1 MDAPDTER
9 AGQPHAGAPE
19 RELRLAEGAALAI
32 GSAPGNDV
40 GIGNPSL
47 APHHARIERV
57 GARLRLTGL
66 AGGDVLVNDTPI
78 GAATWLAPG
87 DTVRIGRMRLT
98 VGTDAIYYRDP
109 ASGLLIGKRRAR
121 TLPDALINNMAG
133 FDGVP
138 IEPAQPLPK
147 PADMSR
153 PAVFAVLRR
162 RNFTLLWLAQLI
174 SELGSG
180 FTLATASVLIYRL
193 SGSALN
199 VGLLMIATAV
209 PSLFVG
215 PIAGVFVDR
224 WDRRRT
230 MIAADLLRVALIAAI
245 PFAISF
251 SSAWLYAIVILTK
264 VISKFFWPAQA
275 SLLPETAPDDE
286 LVAANALIAI
296 SSFGARAFG
305 FAASGLIVS
314 FLSVEWAFYLDAL
327 TFAVS
332 AGCIFLIRSAPFTSA
347 SQASVAAVARELRA
361 GVGFLTSV
369 PALRSL
375 FLIYIPV
382 FTMTGFSATVLLPFT
397 LRALHGTEFDYGVL
411 AGMESVGLVAGS
423 LLMAR
428 LADRLREG
436 QWIALSFIGMGL
448 AAIAF
453 SQVLAVP
460 LGIAILMLGG
470 LLSAPSVVARQQ
482 VIQQNTPR
490 EMRGRVNSAFIV
502 SRDTVFMIGMAATGL
517 ADLYSP
523 RLLYLGAALV
533 ILACGWL
540 TLALPG
546 LRRPLAEWRQVFRMQ
561 LTMPH
566 SSQESN

>member
-1 MDAPDTER
+1 MEAPETEPAR
-9 AGQPHAGAPE
+9 QLHAGAPE
-19 RELRLAEGAALAI
+19 RELRLVEGAPLAI
-32 GSAPGNDV
+32 GSAPDNGL
-40 GIGNPSL
+40 GMGNPLL

-57 GARLRLTGL
+57 GGRLRLTDLG
-66 AGGDVLVNDTPI
+66 GGDVLVNDTPI
-78 GAATWLAPG
+78 GGDAWLAPG
-87 DTVRIGRMRLT
+87 DTIRIGRLRLT
-98 VGTDAIYYRDP
+98 VGTDAVRYRDP
-109 ASGLLIGKRRAR
+109 AGTLLIGKRRAR
-121 TLPDALINNMAG
+121 ALPDALINNMAG

-138 IEPAQPLPK
+138 IEPAQPLPN
-147 PADMSR
+147 PADISR

-180 FTLATASVLIYRL
+180 FTLAAASVLVYRL
-193 SGSALN
+193 TGSALN

-230 MIAADLLRVALIAAI
+230 MIAADLLRVGLLAAI
-245 PFAISF
+245 PFAISL
-251 SSAWLYAIVILTK
+251 SIVWLYAIVILTK

-305 FAASGLIVS
+305 FAASGLIVA

-332 AGCIFLIRSAPFTSA
+332 AGCIFLIRTAPFVSA
-347 SQASVAAVARELRA
+347 HQASVAAVVRELHA
-361 GVGFLTSV
+361 GVRCLTSIA
-369 PALRSL
+369 PLRSL

-411 AGMESVGLVAGS
+411 AGMESLGLVAGS

-448 AAIAF
+448 AAIVF
-453 SQVLAVP
+453 SQMLAIPVA
-460 LGIAILMLGG
+460 IAILMLGG
-470 LLSAPSVVARQQ
+470 VLSAPSVVARQL
-482 VIQQNTPR
+482 VIQSHTPR
-490 EMRGRVNSAFIV
+490 DMRGRVNSAFIV
-502 SRDTVFMIGMAATGL
+502 TRDTVFMIGMAATGL

-523 RLLYLGAALV
+523 RLLYLCAALV

-546 LRRPLAEWRQVFRMQ
+546 LRQPLAEWRQVFRMRQ
-561 LTMPH
+561 TMPH